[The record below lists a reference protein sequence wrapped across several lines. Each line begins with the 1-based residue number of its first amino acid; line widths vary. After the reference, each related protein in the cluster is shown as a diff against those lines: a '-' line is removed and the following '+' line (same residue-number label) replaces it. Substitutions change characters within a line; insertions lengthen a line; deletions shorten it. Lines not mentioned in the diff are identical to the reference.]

1 MHQATDNRKASSIV
15 LLYSKHKPHAMRISQ
30 PCHKTAKLP
39 PRHTNGER
47 NKVCQRSARSAA
59 RAWRG
64 ANAEHAR
71 RASGDSQHPYAP
83 YVDGL

>member
-39 PRHTNGER
+39 PGTQTASGTKYANALQGLRRG
-47 NKVCQRSARSAA
+47 
-59 RAWRG
+59 RG
-64 ANAEHAR
+64 AAQTQSTPGAR
-71 RASGDSQHPYAP
+71 QETASTRTRRMLTD
-83 YVDGL
+83 